1 MAQIL
6 DDSLPFINSIVL
18 AVSIMVGMG
27 YSYFIAVY
35 IKNK

>member
-1 MAQIL
+1 MTQIL

-18 AVSIMVGMG
+18 AVSIVVGMG
-27 YSYFIAVY
+27 YAYFIAVY